1 MPFHEEETCEQYDVR
16 RQDEVRASEALL
28 GRISKKC
35 PGVECGWS
43 IEKSGGCDH
52 MTCEFSR
59 LGTEMLGGVADESV
73 GSRCGFEFC
82 WRCGAE
88 YWGDEG
94 VYMLGDGA
102 HRVGCVYFLP
112 R

>member
-1 MPFHEEETCEQYDVR
+1 
-16 RQDEVRASEALL
+16 
-28 GRISKKC
+28 
-35 PGVECGWS
+35 
-43 IEKSGGCDH
+43 
-52 MTCEFSR
+52 MTCEFSE
-59 LGTEMLGGVADESV
+59 LGVEVLGGVVWLTRGV

-94 VYMLGDGA
+94 VYVLGNGA